1 MGSKLS
7 VNNHRADILG
17 LTYIYP
23 VLSRRAGGL
32 SIGIN
37 FNTNNTCN
45 WRCVYCQV
53 PNLTIGAAPDMDF
66 ALLAKELRMFLDDVL
81 YGDFYDRFEVD
92 IDKRVIKDIAI
103 AGNGEPTT
111 LKEFA
116 EAVGLIGQI
125 ATEAGVF
132 PASDYVLIT
141 NGSLIHLPRV
151 QQGLKVLDSYH
162 GQVWFKFDSATEEGK
177 GLLNNSSQ
185 SRRAAVE
192 NLLIASQLCQT
203 KLQTCLFDLAGRGF
217 PDSEKR
223 AYLEVLRQ
231 LKAQNSNLHRIM
243 LYTLARPSA
252 QPEAGKLAKL
262 PAEVVEAFADDIRQL
277 GFEVSVSV

>member
-7 VNNHRADILG
+7 VNNHRADIIG

-53 PNLTIGAAPDMDF
+53 PNLSIGAAPDIDF
-66 ALLAKELRMFLDDVL
+66 ELLAKELRLFLDDVL
-81 YGDFYDRFEVD
+81 HGDFYDRFEVD
-92 IDKRVIKDIAI
+92 ADKRVIKDIAI

-116 EAVGLIGQI
+116 RAVGLIGQI

-132 PASDYVLIT
+132 PSSDYVLIS

-151 QQGLKVLDSYH
+151 QEGLRVLNEYH
-162 GQVWFKFDSATEEGK
+162 GQVWFKFDSATEEGRR
-177 GLLNNSSQ
+177 LVNNSTQ
-185 SRRAAVE
+185 SCQAAVE
-192 NLLIASQLCQT
+192 NLLVASQLCPT
-203 KLQTCLFDLAGRGF
+203 KLQTCLFDFAGRGL
-217 PDSEKR
+217 PDTEKQ
-223 AYLEVLRQ
+223 AYLEVLKQ
-231 LKAQNSNLHRIM
+231 VWEHSNVRRIM
-243 LYTLARPSA
+243 LYTIARPSA
-252 QPEAGKLAKL
+252 QPEAGQLAKL
-262 PAEVVEAFADDIRQL
+262 PADILEAFAGEIREL
-277 GFEVSVSV
+277 GFEVTVSV

>member
-7 VNNHRADILG
+7 VNNHRADIIG

-53 PNLTIGAAPDMDF
+53 PNLTTGAAPEIDF
-66 ALLAKELRMFLDDVL
+66 ELLAKELRQFLDDVL
-81 YGDFYDRFEVD
+81 HGDFYDRFDVD
-92 IDKRVIKDIAI
+92 ADKRVIKDIAI

-111 LKEFA
+111 LKDFA
-116 EAVGLIGQI
+116 QAVGLIGQI

-132 PASDYVLIT
+132 PSSDYVLIT

-151 QQGLKVLDSYH
+151 QDGLRVLSSYR
-162 GQVWFKFDSATEEGK
+162 GQVWFKFDSATEEGRK
-177 GLLNNSSQ
+177 LVNNSSQ
-185 SRRAAVE
+185 SCQAAVE

-203 KLQTCLFDLAGRGF
+203 KLQTCLFDFAGRGL
-217 PDSEKR
+217 PDTEKQ
-223 AYLEVLRQ
+223 AYLEVLKHVWNHTTVR
-231 LKAQNSNLHRIM
+231 RIM
-243 LYTLARPSA
+243 LYTIARPSA
-252 QPEAGKLAKL
+252 QPEANKLAKL
-262 PAEVVEAFADDIRQL
+262 PEAVLEGFAEEIRKL
-277 GFEVSVSV
+277 GFDVSVSV

>member
-7 VNNHRADILG
+7 VNSHRADIIG

-53 PNLTIGAAPDMDF
+53 PNLTLGAAPAIDF
-66 ALLAKELRMFLDDVL
+66 ALLAAELRQFLADVL
-81 YGDFYDRFEVD
+81 HGDFYDRFEVD
-92 IDKRVIKDIAI
+92 ADKRVIKDIAI

-111 LKEFA
+111 LKAFA
-116 EAVGLIGQI
+116 RAVGLIGQI

-141 NGSLIHLPRV
+141 NGSLLHQPRV
-151 QQGLKVLDSYH
+151 QEGLRVLNAYH
-162 GQVWFKFDSATEEGK
+162 GQVWFKFDSATEAGR
-177 GLLNNSSQ
+177 LLVNNSGQ
-185 SRRAAVE
+185 SCQAAVQ
-192 NLLIASQLCQT
+192 NVLTASQLCKT
-203 KLQTCLFDLAGRGF
+203 KLQTCLFDFAGRGL
-217 PDSEKR
+217 PESEKQ
-223 AYLEVLRQ
+223 AYLAMLRQ
-231 LKAQNSNLHRIM
+231 LKDHCNVRQIM
-243 LYTLARPSA
+243 LYTIARPSA
-252 QPEAGKLAKL
+252 QPEAAQLAKL
-262 PAEVVEAFADDIRQL
+262 PVEELAAFAEEIRQL
-277 GFEVSVSV
+277 GFTVSVSG

>member
-7 VNNHRADILG
+7 VNNHRADIIG

-53 PNLTIGAAPDMDF
+53 HNLTIGAAPSIDF
-66 ALLAKELRMFLDDVL
+66 ALLATELRLLLDDVL
-81 YGDFYDRFEVD
+81 HGDFYDRFEVD
-92 IDKRVIKDIAI
+92 EDKRVIKDIAI

-111 LKEFA
+111 LKDFA
-116 EAVGLIGQI
+116 RAVGLIGQI

-132 PASDYVLIT
+132 PTSDYILIT
-141 NGSLIHLPRV
+141 NGSLLHLPRV
-151 QQGLKVLDSYH
+151 QDGLRVLNDYH
-162 GQVWFKFDSATEEGK
+162 GQIWFKFDSATEAGRT
-177 GLLNNSSQ
+177 LINNASQ
-185 SRRAAVE
+185 SCQAAVE

-203 KLQTCLFDLAGRGF
+203 KLQTCLFDFAGRGF
-217 PDSEKR
+217 PDTEKQ
-223 AYLEVLRQ
+223 AYLAVLKQ
-231 LKAQNSNLHRIM
+231 LKDHCNVRRIM
-243 LYTLARPSA
+243 LYTIARPSA
-252 QPEAGKLAKL
+252 QPEAEQLAKL
-262 PAEVVEAFADDIRQL
+262 PVEVLEGFAGEVRKL
-277 GFEVSVSV
+277 GFEVSVSI

>member
-1 MGSKLS
+1 
-7 VNNHRADILG
+7 VIG

-53 PNLTIGAAPDMDF
+53 PNLSIGAAPSIDF
-66 ALLAKELRMFLDDVL
+66 DLLAKELRLFLDDVQH
-81 YGDFYDRFEVD
+81 GDFYDRFEVD
-92 IDKRVIKDIAI
+92 ADKRVIKDIAI

-111 LKEFA
+111 LKEFSR
-116 EAVGLIGQI
+116 AVGLIGQI

-151 QQGLKVLDSYH
+151 QDGLRILNDYH
-162 GQVWFKFDSATEEGK
+162 GQIWFKFDSATEAGRK
-177 GLLNNSSQ
+177 LINNSSQ
-185 SRRAAVE
+185 SCQAAVA

-203 KLQTCLFDLAGRGF
+203 KLQTCLFDFAGRGL
-217 PDSEKR
+217 PSSEKL
-223 AYLEVLRQ
+223 AYLEVLKQIKDHGNIR
-231 LKAQNSNLHRIM
+231 RIM
-243 LYTLARPSA
+243 LYTIARPSA
-252 QPEAGKLAKL
+252 QPEAEQLAKL
-262 PAEVVEAFADDIRQL
+262 PEETLETFANEIRAL
-277 GFEVSVSV
+277 GLEVSVSF

>member
-1 MGSKLS
+1 M
-7 VNNHRADILG
+7 IG

-53 PNLTIGAAPDMDF
+53 PNLTIGAAPPIDF
-66 ALLAKELRMFLDDVL
+66 DLLAKELRLFLDDVL
-81 YGDFYDRFEVD
+81 HGDFYDRFGVD
-92 IDKRVIKDIAI
+92 ADKRVIKDIAI

-111 LKEFA
+111 LKDFA
-116 EAVGLIGQI
+116 RAVGLIGQI

-151 QQGLKVLDSYH
+151 QEGLKILNDYH
-162 GQVWFKFDSATEEGK
+162 GQVWFKFDSATEAGRK
-177 GLLNNSSQ
+177 LVNNSSQ
-185 SRRAAVE
+185 SCLAAVE
-192 NLLIASQLCQT
+192 NLLIASQLCPT
-203 KLQTCLFDLAGRGF
+203 KLQTCLFDFAGRGL
-217 PDSEKR
+217 PDSEKL
-223 AYLEVLRQ
+223 AYLEI
-231 LKAQNSNLHRIM
+231 LKQIKNHSNVHRIM
-243 LYTLARPSA
+243 LYTIARPSA
-252 QPEAGKLAKL
+252 QPEAGQLAKL
-262 PAEVVEAFADDIRQL
+262 PAETMEAFAAEIRAL
-277 GFEVSVSV
+277 GLDVSVSV